1 MARLDSK
8 MRQRLKGLINRVKA
22 LESVIGE
29 TLYNS
34 NADERKRYASYR
46 TMASRYNSLLE
57 EANELTPLP
66 KSAGYFN
73 TNNMKGQFDTL
84 PSYQKEV
91 LESVLLETRML
102 RATLEIDA
110 DFSND
115 EIDSLSDF
123 IQSHLR
129 EVIFDTPSNE
139 REVQNALETL
149 FVGRGLTKG
158 IDFRRESGEVEF
170 SGKGYVPDFCIDK
183 HSLAIEVKLIK
194 DPSAR
199 SRIIEEITADITA
212 YAKEYD
218 NQLFVVYDIGSIQNV
233 LHFKSDIEQCDGV
246 RIIVV
251 KH

>member
-1 MARLDSK
+1 VTRLSSE

-22 LESVIGE
+22 LEGVVEG
-29 TLYNS
+29 TLYNPS
-34 NADERKRYASYR
+34 ATEITRYASYR
-46 TMASRYNSLLE
+46 TMASRYNSLLN
-57 EANELTPLP
+57 EAAELVPLP
-66 KSAGYFN
+66 KSAGYFD
-73 TNNMKGQFDTL
+73 TSKMKSQFDTL

-102 RATLEIDA
+102 QATLETDA

-115 EIDSLSDF
+115 EIDTLSDF

-183 HSLAIEVKLIK
+183 YSLAIEVKLIK
-194 DPSAR
+194 DPSVR

-218 NQLFVVYDIGSIQNV
+218 SQLFVVYDIGSIQSV